1 MPPLP
6 ANIHAFLTEHH
17 VVSLAACHEGEL
29 WSASCFYVLDPVD
42 ARLIVLT
49 GKNTQHGRLM
59 LHNPHIAGTIAGQP
73 ARIRDICGIQF
84 AARAE
89 CIATLPNAAPHSIS
103 TPKPTPSPKFFPAIF
118 GSSSLITSN
127 TPVTAPSSPTKP
139 IGGAMK
145 KTANPILNQPNIFR

>member
-29 WSASCFYVLDPVD
+29 WSASCFYVFDPAA

-49 GKNTQHGRLM
+49 
-59 LHNPHIAGTIAGQP
+59 PHIAGTIAGQP

-84 AARAE
+84 AARAA
-89 CIATLPNAAPHSIS
+89 CIAHPAERRAALDLYAQAHPIA
-103 TPKPTPSPKFFPAIF
+103 KVFPSDIWQLQLVYIKY
-118 GSSSLITSN
+118 TSN
-127 TPVTAPSSPTKP
+127 RP
-139 IGGAMK
+139 IFAH
-145 KTANPILNQPNIFR
+145 KTHWRRNEENS

>member
-29 WSASCFYVLDPVD
+29 WSASCFYVFDPVA

-59 LHNPHIAGTIAGQP
+59 LHHPHIAGTIADQP
-73 ARIRDICGIQF
+73 ARNLYAQAHPIAKVFPSDIWQLQLEYI
-84 AARAE
+84 
-89 CIATLPNAAPHSIS
+89 
-103 TPKPTPSPKFFPAIF
+103 KY
-118 GSSSLITSN
+118 TSN
-127 TPVTAPSSPTKP
+127 RPVFAH
-139 IGGAMK
+139 
-145 KTANPILNQPNIFR
+145 KTHWRRNEENS

>member
-29 WSASCFYVLDPVD
+29 WSTSCFYVFDPVA

-89 CIATLPNAAPHSIS
+89 CIDHSAERRAALDLYAQAHPIA
-103 TPKPTPSPKFFPAIF
+103 KVFPSDIWQLQLEYIKY
-118 GSSSLITSN
+118 TSN
-127 TPVTAPSSPTKP
+127 RPVFAH
-139 IGGAMK
+139 
-145 KTANPILNQPNIFR
+145 KTHWRRDEKNS